1 MLLVAVTGPV
11 GSGKTTLLAKLA
23 ERSPNVDG
31 FLQRGGPRNQPGV
44 GAESYD
50 LQLIRAGD
58 TLPFL
63 LREEEG
69 GYSAVEGTV
78 ERLHAWASAIE
89 ADVLVLDEFGRWEAE
104 GKGHMA
110 IWPLVAASNAS
121 IVVMSV
127 RESALESL
135 PKQLG
140 KAFDVVIHT
149 SDPEAESKLLAILDQ
164 LRDWERVGVYGAGA
178 GGIEATI
185 GSALHTVKFPIT
197 GLVMASTQ
205 VIVMSL
211 AAEKLQRRE
220 RVVWVSTISAGL
232 KALSPS
238 GSRLG
243 PMLAITVQG
252 ILATA
257 MYRLFGWN
265 RVGAFFAGA
274 IACTWAGLQGL
285 LIQYLLLGKNLQ
297 RAFDAVTQWVNRTFD
312 VPTPALIAC
321 VIAVACAY
329 AVVGGT
335 ITAWAWGRRNRFAA
349 QLSERLT
356 KRPEVLDRIQRKP
369 FWKSALDLFRPSF
382 LLPTVIVCAI
392 LFAAGSTT
400 EDVGWILLRAFAVGL
415 ALLGAVR
422 WLDPKGF
429 VRWLRRRGKWG
440 PAYAFSRL
448 FE

>member
-1 MLLVAVTGPV
+1 MGA
-11 GSGKTTLLAKLA
+11 
-23 ERSPNVDG
+23 DG
-31 FLQRGGPRNQPGV
+31 YALH
-44 GAESYD
+44 
-50 LQLIRAGD
+50 LIRAAE

-63 LREEEG
+63 LRKEEG
-69 GYSAVEGTV
+69 GYSVVESTV
-78 ERLHAWASAIE
+78 DRLHEWAAKIE
-89 ADVLVLDEFGRWEAE
+89 ADVLLLDEFGRWEAE
-104 GKGHMA
+104 GKGHLA

-121 IVVMSV
+121 IVMMSV
-127 RESALESL
+127 RESALEAI
-135 PKQLG
+135 PAQLG
-140 KAFDVVIHT
+140 KAFDVVVR
-149 SDPEAESKLLAILDQ
+149 SDDPDAEAKLFAILDQ
-164 LRDWERVGVYGAGA
+164 LRDWERVGIYGAGA
-178 GGIEATI
+178 GGIEATV
-185 GSALHTVKFPIT
+185 GSALHTVKFPVT

-257 MYRLFGWN
+257 MYRIFGWN
-265 RVGAFFAGA
+265 RLGAFFAGG
-274 IACTWAGLQGL
+274 IACAWAGLQGL

-297 RAFDAVTQWVNRTFD
+297 RAFDVVTHWVNRTFD
-312 VPTPALIAC
+312 VPTPGLIAC
-321 VIAVACAY
+321 VIAVACTY
-329 AVVGGT
+329 AIAGGT
-335 ITAWAWGRRNRFAA
+335 ITAWAWGRRNRTAN

-356 KRPEVLDRIQRKP
+356 KRPAVLDRIQRKP
-369 FWKSALDLFRPSF
+369 FWRAALDLFRPSF
-382 LLPTVIVCAI
+382 LLPTAIVCAI
-392 LFAAGSTT
+392 LFASGSTT
-400 EDVGWILLRAFAVGL
+400 EDIGWILLRAFGVGL

>member
-11 GSGKTTLLAKLA
+11 GSGKTTLLAQLA
-23 ERSPNVDG
+23 ARTPNADG
-31 FLQRGGPRNQPGV
+31 FLQQGGPRQEERV
-44 GAESYD
+44 GADTYA
-50 LQLIRAGD
+50 LHLIRAD
-58 TLPFL
+58 ETLPFL
-63 LREEEG
+63 LRKEEG
-69 GYSAVEGTV
+69 GYSAFESTV
-78 ERLHAWASAIE
+78 DRLHEWAASIE
-89 ADVLVLDEFGRWEAE
+89 ADVILLDEFGRWEAE

-127 RESALESL
+127 RESALEAM
-135 PKQLG
+135 PAQLG
-140 KAFDVVIHT
+140 KAFDVVVR
-149 SDPEAESKLLAILDQ
+149 SDDPDAEAKLLAVLDQ
-164 LRDWERVGVYGAGA
+164 LRDWERVGIYGAGA
-178 GGIEATI
+178 GGIEATV
-185 GSALHTVKFPIT
+185 GSALHTVKFPVT

-205 VIVMSL
+205 VIVMSI

-257 MYRLFGWN
+257 MYRVFGWN
-265 RVGAFFAGA
+265 RLGAFFAGG
-274 IACTWAGLQGL
+274 IACSWAGLQGL
-285 LIQYLLLGKNLQ
+285 LIQYLLLGNNLQ
-297 RAFDAVTQWVNRTFD
+297 RAFDAVTRWVQRTFD
-312 VPTPALIAC
+312 VPTPGLIAC
-321 VIAVACAY
+321 VIAVACTY
-329 AVVGGT
+329 AIAGGT
-335 ITAWAWGRRNRFAA
+335 VTAWAWGRRNRFAA
-349 QLSERLT
+349 QLSERIT
-356 KRPEVLDRIQRKP
+356 RRPEVLDRIQRKP
-369 FWKSALDLFRPSF
+369 FWKAALDLLRPSF

-400 EDVGWILLRAFAVGL
+400 EDVGWILLRAFGVGL